1 MVSDAQKAFFKKLL
15 EEKDFGD
22 KNIAELEGQF
32 AQLNKKSASVW
43 IEKAMALPKRDESND
58 PITAPTF

>member
-1 MVSDAQKAFFKKLL
+1 MVTQAQIDFFQKLL

-22 KNIAELEGQF
+22 KNAAELLTQF
-32 AQLNKKSASVW
+32 QTLNKKSASVW

-58 PITAPTF
+58 PVIQPTF